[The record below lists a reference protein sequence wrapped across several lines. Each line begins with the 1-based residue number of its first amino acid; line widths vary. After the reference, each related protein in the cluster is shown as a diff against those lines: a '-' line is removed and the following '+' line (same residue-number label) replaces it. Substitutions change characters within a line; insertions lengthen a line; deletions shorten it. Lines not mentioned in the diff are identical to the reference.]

1 VRRAQATVQT
11 AHALKLAEERRTS
24 DAAVGGEDMTQTDPK
39 SLLARFWREL
49 GQLRTGM
56 LGLVAEDEGHAQP
69 MTAHFEGERGPL
81 WFYAHRHH
89 RMAQLAEHGHAAV
102 FHYVGPGHDLY
113 ACVHGE
119 LGTSGDEAI
128 IGRYWSDEVAQW
140 YPGGQHDSDLAL
152 LKFTPS
158 SAQIWLPCDGAQPQ
172 LFGLETYRAPPRD
185 IHAEVRL

>member
-1 VRRAQATVQT
+1 MAGTRAGPW
-11 AHALKLAEERRTS
+11 ALAIHKSAPHGRAERE
-24 DAAVGGEDMTQTDPK
+24 VEEMTQTDAE

-56 LGLVAEDEGHAQP
+56 LGLATENEGHAQP

-81 WFYAHRHH
+81 WFYAHAASRIVAAA
-89 RMAQLAEHGHAAV
+89 RQGHAAV

-119 LGTSGDEAI
+119 IVVSADEGAI
-128 IGRYWSDEVAQW
+128 ARYWSEEVGRW
-140 YPGGQHDSDLAL
+140 YPAGRRDPDLAL
-152 LKFTPS
+152 LRFTPS
-158 SAQIWLPCDGAQPQ
+158 SAQIWLPSDGSQPQ
-172 LFGLETYRAPPRD
+172 LFGLDNHSAPPRD